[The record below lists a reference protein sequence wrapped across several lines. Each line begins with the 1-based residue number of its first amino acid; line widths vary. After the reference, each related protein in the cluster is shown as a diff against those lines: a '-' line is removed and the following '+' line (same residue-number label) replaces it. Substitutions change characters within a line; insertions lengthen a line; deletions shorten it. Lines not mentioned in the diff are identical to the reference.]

1 MTDSTPGWQPDPS
14 GKHDH
19 RYWDGSQWTDNVSDG
34 GVASTD
40 PYVAGDVTGD
50 AGGDQDD
57 DPRSAH
63 DNAYEVGNTAR
74 HAKDRPRGGDAQS
87 GGSRAAHQRQ
97 GRE

>member
-40 PYVAGDVTGD
+40 PYDAAGVAAD
-50 AGGDQDD
+50 AATVVDTPAGAASDQ
-57 DPRSAH
+57 
-63 DNAYEVGNTAR
+63 
-74 HAKDRPRGGDAQS
+74 
-87 GGSRAAHQRQ
+87 
-97 GRE
+97 